1 MPINKFWYIIPVAV
15 VLLVIWFWSSE
26 KDDGLIEE
34 VDEIESSELNQS
46 DSDQRNETSNVI
58 MVDVKGE
65 VERPGVYEMR
75 EGQRVIDVIEQA
87 GGLTSSADQT
97 SVNLAMLLADEM
109 VIYVATINDQQPQQ
123 VETMNESNKIRINVA
138 DIDELTQIPGIGEQ
152 KAKAIIQYR
161 EEHGYFNSAEDLL
174 NISGIGKKTLE
185 RIQEFI
191 MVP

>member
-174 NISGIGKKTLE
+174 NISGIGEKTLE

>member
-46 DSDQRNETSNVI
+46 DSDQKNETSNVI

-174 NISGIGKKTLE
+174 NISGIGEKTLE